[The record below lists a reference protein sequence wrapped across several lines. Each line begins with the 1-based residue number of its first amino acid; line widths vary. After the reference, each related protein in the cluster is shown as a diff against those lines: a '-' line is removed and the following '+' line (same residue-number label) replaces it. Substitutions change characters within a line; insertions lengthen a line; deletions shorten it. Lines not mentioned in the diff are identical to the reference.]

1 MNNSITIF
9 LEPNSVRNT
18 ILNGVYHLLTVFS
31 TVLFINITLVLILS
45 TLWAF
50 YFIQKLWKDY
60 RHEKL
65 YSKLRNDYQE
75 YIWLNRMQNFK
86 SNRIKNILLLAISVS
101 ETVMTAI
108 VVYDKFRCY
117 IFNETYNPEPDAKT
131 GFLVLMSCGNFLS
144 YRVYASLALAEYVI
158 TSLIRILTQYM
169 VYQYSYHKP
178 YLNLKLEFYFSITCF
193 ISLIFLAVVFEF
205 EKLFLICCLFLLFY
219 EFSRLAIAGRVLNI
233 SLRQRCFDAR
243 HENQEESI
251 IRYYENAH
259 KDYRISFSIML
270 VSFFLQSLAISILQI
285 RLFFLYYGYYYLVLP
300 LLATVLFV
308 IGNSIQMLPYLIVS
322 FRTVFRCIRNR
333 RKQKY
338 SFSKIY
344 SIKNLIE
351 KNHTAHQKR

>member
-1 MNNSITIF
+1 MSGSTGPLQIWWRR
-9 LEPNSVRNT
+9 PC

-31 TVLFINITLVLILS
+31 TVLFINITLVLILT

-60 RHEKL
+60 RHEKQ
-65 YSKLRNDYQE
+65 YSKLRNDYPE
-75 YIWLNRMQNFK
+75 YKWLNRMQNFK

-101 ETVMTAI
+101 EIVMTAI
-108 VVYDKFRCY
+108 VVYDISLH

-131 GFLVLMSCGNFLS
+131 VFLVLMSCGNFLS

-158 TSLIRILTQYM
+158 TSLIRILTEYM
-169 VYQYSYHKP
+169 VYQYRYHKL
-178 YLNLKLEFYFSITCF
+178 YLNLKLEFYISITCF

-219 EFSRLAIAGRVLNI
+219 EFSRLVIAGKELNI

-251 IRYYENAH
+251 IYYYENAH

-270 VSFFLQSLAISILQI
+270 VSFFLQSLAISILHI
-285 RLFFLYYGYYYLVLP
+285 RFFFFYYEYYYLVLP

-322 FRTVFRCIRNR
+322 FRRIRNR

-338 SFSKIY
+338 RFSKIY
-344 SIKNLIE
+344 SMKHLIE
-351 KNHTAHQKR
+351 ENYTAYQKRMRFYT